1 MVEAPALEGDLQLQ
15 GAEAS
20 AEVLDYPQMQNSAIF
35 IF

>member
-20 AEVLDYPQMQNSAIF
+20 AEVLDYKIQRSLNFSCP
-35 IF
+35 